1 MRREFIVGF
10 GKVDITPPL
19 SIPYL
24 DFCPNRHNF
33 FTGIHDTLYS
43 RALYLSSGDEE
54 AIIIATDTIGFS
66 KSVLGE
72 KRDFIKEIKEM
83 IEEKTGVP
91 QSNIML
97 TSSHIHSTPDTLNF
111 RPLIKAPNAKEWLED
126 LQRRIILSAETA
138 LNGRFM
144 ASLKVG
150 SGEVNVSKNRR
161 GEEFLD
167 REVIVI
173 IFESARRDKIFLVN
187 FACHPVIV
195 QAQNL
200 VSADY
205 VGVVENKIEE
215 FVSNTRGCIFL
226 QGACGDINPICDDT
240 RDFNDVY
247 SIGISI
253 AGEIMKIYG
262 EISISKSNHPIEPVI
277 LKVRSKEVG
286 FPSRPLPSQAEIE
299 ELIRE
304 KEEEEIKVKYVE
316 SENEKNQ
323 ALKKICRIE
332 DILAR
337 IEEGNGPFIG
347 ELQMIRVGNCI
358 LFGIPGEPFCELGMK
373 IKAAS
378 KPFRGIPIGYANGY
392 LGYIAPLSSWRKGGY
407 EVSLGPWSKVGPEA
421 FDKIIEVFHELK
433 ENIII

>member
-10 GKVDITPPL
+10 GKVCINPPL

-24 DFCPNRHNF
+24 GFCPRRHDF
-33 FTGIHDTLYS
+33 FKGIHDALYS

-54 AIIIATDTIGFS
+54 AIIIATNTIGFS
-66 KSVLGE
+66 KSILGE

-111 RPLIKAPNAKEWLED
+111 RPLVKVPSAKEWLEK
-126 LQRRIILSAETA
+126 LQRQITLSAETA
-138 LNGRFM
+138 LKERFT
-144 ASLKVG
+144 ASLRVG

-161 GEEFLD
+161 GERFLD
-167 REVIVI
+167 REVVVM
-173 IFESARRDKIFLVN
+173 IFESMNRDKIFLVN

-195 QAQNL
+195 QVQDL
-200 VSADY
+200 ISADY

-215 FVSNTRGCIFL
+215 AVSNTRGCIFT
-226 QGACGDINPICDDT
+226 QGACGDINPICGDS

-247 SIGISI
+247 STGISI

-262 EISISKSNHPIEPVI
+262 EISLSKSDYLIEPVV
-277 LKVRSKEVG
+277 LKARSKEVS
-286 FPSRPLPSQAEIE
+286 FPSRPLLSQAEIK

-304 KEEEEIKVKYVE
+304 KEEEEMKAKYVE
-316 SENEKNQ
+316 SKNEKNEI
-323 ALKKICRIE
+323 LKKICRIE

-358 LFGIPGEPFCELGMK
+358 LFGIPGEPFCELGVN

-421 FDKIIEVFHELK
+421 FDKIIEVFKELK
-433 ENIII
+433 ENII